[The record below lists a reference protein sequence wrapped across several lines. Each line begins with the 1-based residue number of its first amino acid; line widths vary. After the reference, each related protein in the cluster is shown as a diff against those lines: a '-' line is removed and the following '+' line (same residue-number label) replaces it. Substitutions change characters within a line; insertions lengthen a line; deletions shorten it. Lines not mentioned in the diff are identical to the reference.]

1 MKNVFV
7 INGFL
12 EAGKT
17 EFIRFTITQPYFLT
31 TNTTLLI
38 MCEEGEVEIEEEI
51 LRKTHT
57 VIEVIDNK
65 EDLNS
70 TTLLNLE
77 KKHKPERIIIEY
89 NGMWQMSDLKMPWH
103 WKLAQQVTIINAAT
117 FNMYFANMRSLIS
130 DMVKRSELIIFNRC
144 DGLNKELPTYKRNV
158 MALNRNAEIVFE
170 DKNGE
175 INTTLDEELPFDVNA
190 SVIELVDETYGIW
203 FFDCLDNPDRYEG
216 KTIKFLANVVK
227 PDNMEKG
234 YLVPGRSAMTCCAED
249 IAFLGFIC
257 KTDESD
263 KYKKGDWI
271 TITAQIKMEF
281 WKDYNGVGPVLYAK
295 EIIPAKAP
303 KEEVINLV

>member
-17 EFIRFTITQPYFLT
+17 EFIRFTITQPYFQT

-144 DGLNKELPTYKRNV
+144 DGLNKDLPTYKRNV

-190 SVIELVDETYGIW
+190 PIIELVDETYGIW

-257 KTDESD
+257 KTDESE